1 MGADEDDN
9 ENGAVEAGKVSACHT
24 MHGLDCLGHTPAA
37 TVQAG
42 RLSSTQVASL
52 QQPSQSMF

>member
-1 MGADEDDN
+1 MDTDEDDN
-9 ENGAVEAGKVSACHT
+9 ENGDLEAGKVSACYT
-24 MHGLDCLGHTPAA
+24 MHGLDCLGHTPAT

-52 QQPSQSMF
+52 Q